1 VIPRSL
7 SRRQDFRKVFDEGRK
22 FVGRTC
28 VLYLLPAEDDAKA
41 VVASRKVGG
50 AVKRNRAKRLL
61 RDMLQ
66 AVIFRE
72 PGRPAEIAACCAS
85 GGEAERADAKNGLWV
100 VVVARRA
107 ILDCDIH
114 AVKAESF
121 AMVERLCGPRT
132 SGPELPD
139 HAPLDNDGRG
149 ASEG

>member
-1 VIPRSL
+1 MIPRSL
-7 SRRQDFRKVFDEGRK
+7 TRRRDFRKAFDEGRK
-22 FVGRTC
+22 LVGRTC

-61 RDMLQ
+61 REMLQ
-66 AVIFRE
+66 AVIFGE
-72 PGRPAEIAACCAS
+72 TGRSAEITACCAS
-85 GGEAERADAKNGLWV
+85 GSDAERADEPGGLWV

-121 AMVERLCGPRT
+121 AMVERLCGPRAT
-132 SGPELPD
+132 GPELPD
-139 HAPLDNDGRG
+139 HAPLADEGPG
-149 ASEG
+149 VSED

>member
-7 SRRQDFRKVFDEGRK
+7 TRRRDFRKAFDEGRK
-22 FVGRTC
+22 LVGRTC

-61 RDMLQ
+61 REMLQ
-66 AVIFRE
+66 AVIFGE
-72 PGRPAEIAACCAS
+72 TGRSAEIAACCAS
-85 GGEAERADAKNGLWV
+85 GDDAERADETTGLWA

-121 AMVERLCGPRT
+121 AMVERLCGPRA

-139 HAPLDNDGRG
+139 HTPAADGPG
-149 ASEG
+149 ASDD